1 MVSKGKKCSVNGCE
15 EHAERSL
22 SYVEAKVLEK
32 EGLKL
37 SPHLGRVY
45 LCGKHYKLY
54 KKIRKKEKRLE
65 KWRFRG

>member
-1 MVSKGKKCSVNGCE
+1 MVSKVKNCSVNGCE
-15 EHAERSL
+15 EPAETKLR
-22 SYVEAKVLEK
+22 YVEAKDLEK

-65 KWRFRG
+65 KCRFRG